1 MRLSRQSALV
11 AAVSLAAGVL
21 LAGCGGSPG
30 PPPSAAPSSAAGTGS
45 PSAKSAPPTVSM
57 TPRATA
63 SAPPSARPVAPGA
76 GALPQ
81 TRAFPST
88 RTAAFDNAMADLWL
102 AVTTGN
108 PRFARPGFFPLAA
121 YKQVKAI
128 PYPVPD
134 WQNRLWSDFVLDVR
148 AAHRLVGS
156 GAHLDRIVVPEEY
169 AAWVYP
175 GACANKIGYWHVPG
189 ARVVYRAHGQERS
202 FGIASL
208 ISWRGVWYV
217 VHLGAVQRTVMTGI
231 VYQPAAG
238 PGVPGPPGGC

>member
-45 PSAKSAPPTVSM
+45 PSAKSAPPTASM
-57 TPRATA
+57 TPHATA

-156 GAHLDRIVVPEEY
+156 GARLDRVVVPKMY

-217 VHLGAVQRTVMTGI
+217 VHLGAVQRTVVTGI